1 LRRVP
6 RRLRWPLAAAA
17 LCVLAPVAIASPQ
30 FSATFALTYSS
41 QPPNSPSG
49 LDVSASWSDPG
60 APNGVPKGV
69 TKIKFA
75 GHPGL
80 RFDTGALPQCKAS
93 DEDIANL
100 ALRACPRSTKL
111 GTVKGEGLIVTGS
124 RFDTVATLFNGRR
137 EIIVVVMLATENR
150 LITYFRD
157 DVRRSSVTVN
167 FKIPGGVAL
176 TKFEA
181 HLPRHYRKR
190 GGKRRAYVRTP
201 PTCPPSGMWT
211 TTATFT
217 YRDGSSQQLAS
228 NTPCRLG

>member
-1 LRRVP
+1 VRFAFP
-6 RRLRWPLAAAA
+6 CACGIA
-17 LCVLAPVAIASPQ
+17 LVLAVGALASPQ
-30 FSATFALTYSS
+30 FSTTFALGFSS
-41 QPPNSPSG
+41 QAPNSPSG

-60 APNGVPKGV
+60 APNGLPKRV

-75 GHPGL
+75 GHPGT
-80 RFDTGALPQCKAS
+80 RFDTSALPYCKAS

-111 GTVKGEGLIVTGS
+111 GTVKGQGLIVTGN
-124 RFDTVATLFNGRR
+124 RFDTVATLFNARR
-137 EIIVVVMLATENR
+137 QIIVVVMLATENR
-150 LITYFRD
+150 LVTYFRD
-157 DVRRSSVTVN
+157 DVLRSSVTVN

-176 TKFEA
+176 TRFDA

-190 GGKRRAYVRTP
+190 GGKRKAYMRTP
-201 PTCPPSGMWT
+201 STCPPSGGWT

-228 NTPCRLG
+228 TTPCKPG

>member
-1 LRRVP
+1 MSM
-6 RRLRWPLAAAA
+6 RLAWLPAILLSAGAGGVA
-17 LCVLAPVAIASPQ
+17 LASPQ
-30 FSATFALTYSS
+30 FSSTFALTYSA
-41 QPPNSPSG
+41 QAPNSPSG

-60 APNGVPKGV
+60 APNAVPKAV

-80 RFDTGALPQCKAS
+80 RFDTSALPQCKAS

-100 ALRACPRSTKL
+100 ALRACPRATKL
-111 GTVKGEGLIVTGS
+111 GTVKGQGLIVTGN

-157 DVRRSSVTVN
+157 DVKRSSVTVN

-176 TKFEA
+176 TKFDA

-201 PTCPPSGMWT
+201 PVCPPSGVWT

-217 YRDGSSQQLAS
+217 FRDGSSQQLAAA
-228 NTPCRLG
+228 TPCKQG